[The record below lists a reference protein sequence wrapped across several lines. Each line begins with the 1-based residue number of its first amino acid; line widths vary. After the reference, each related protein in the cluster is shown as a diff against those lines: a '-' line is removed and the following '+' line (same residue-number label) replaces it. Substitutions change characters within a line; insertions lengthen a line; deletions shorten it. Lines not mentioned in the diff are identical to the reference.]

1 MSKTKNRAQQTRT
14 ATNVA
19 EERRAFPR
27 RPASEL
33 TFLKSV
39 RLLAGPEVCL
49 VDVSRGGALLES
61 ETPLPPGTRICIRL
75 VTTDTTLLIA
85 GRVLRSRVSCL
96 QPGLV
101 RYRSAVQF
109 DEEVALFSKERRE
122 TAAEVAASGVSQEPA
137 GMMPDS
143 AISIVPDSIAS
154 GNVAEYLTVTAI
166 ITDKGPDLRHIFGIN
181 DW

>member
-1 MSKTKNRAQQTRT
+1 MSKTENRVPQNRSG
-14 ATNVA
+14 TNVA
-19 EERRAFPR
+19 KERRAFPR

-39 RLLAGPEVCL
+39 RLLAGPEVRL

-61 ETPLPPGTRICIRL
+61 DTPLPPGTRICLRL
-75 VTTDTTLLIA
+75 VTTDTTLLID

-101 RYRSAVQF
+101 RYKSAVQF
-109 DEEVALFSKERRE
+109 DEEVALFSEERPERV
-122 TAAEVAASGVSQEPA
+122 AESAASGVSGQPAETMPEPVLLNE
-137 GMMPDS
+137 PD
-143 AISIVPDSIAS
+143 AAAS
-154 GNVAEYLTVTAI
+154 GGVAEYLTVTAVVAE
-166 ITDKGPDLRHIFGIN
+166 TGPDLRQIFGVN